1 MTALTFMDNH
11 DIHRHQLIKILT
23 ARDSEKAAEMAIV
36 LWQQMASKIISI
48 VGETGFNSLYIRS
61 VLLNTSK
68 FSWLTIY
75 NPKSENIHQFTELKL
90 CFEQQTSSLIIEAN
104 NQLLITLTDILA
116 SLIGEPL
123 TTNILCMA
131 WGDLA
136 SDFVTKELKNE

>member
-11 DIHRHQLIKILT
+11 DIHRHQLIKTLT
-23 ARDSEKAAEMAIV
+23 ARESEKAAEMAII
-36 LWQQMASKIISI
+36 LWRQMASRIISI
-48 VGETGFNSLYIRS
+48 VGEAGFNSLYIRS
-61 VLLNTSK
+61 VVLNTSK
-68 FSWLTIY
+68 FSWLTTY
-75 NPKSENIHQFTELKL
+75 NPKSENVHHFTELKL
-90 CFEQQTSSLIIEAN
+90 CFEQQTSSQIIEAN